1 MVYEIPGVRY
11 RTPDSWPTVAQ
22 KAADAEA
29 KRASADLA
37 AKAKAAKRAKAKA
50 AEEKKKAE
58 AEAKGESEGEGRR
71 EEGCRGGRQEED
83 RQEERD
89 RSMTLKSS
97 TNRQLSRL
105 RKARWPLAS
114 PVGRIRVLLIAIA
127 VVFSLCAGRALQV
140 QAFDSSAYAAEAAD
154 QMKQTQ
160 VLPAIRGDL
169 TDRYGDVLA
178 YTEQTVNVIADP
190 KAIATNGKMG
200 LQPMTANDKAIA
212 AAPHRN

>member
-1 MVYEIPGVRY
+1 
-11 RTPDSWPTVAQ
+11 
-22 KAADAEA
+22 
-29 KRASADLA
+29 
-37 AKAKAAKRAKAKA
+37 
-50 AEEKKKAE
+50 
-58 AEAKGESEGEGRR
+58 
-71 EEGCRGGRQEED
+71 
-83 RQEERD
+83 
-89 RSMTLKSS
+89 MTLKSS

-160 VLPAIRGDL
+160 VLPATRGDL

-212 AAPHRN
+212 ATAHRNSPTCWPSTWAASLPITCPSSPTRRSRTR